1 MREEYRHIIIQS
13 IRQVGVIFVLVGALL
28 CAEESRGETVKQ
40 KDALRIAQTFYNAAH
55 GEVMAAP
62 KVVYNG
68 RRLTTQS
75 LFVPFYVY
83 NFPAGGYVIVSAE
96 NKAYPI
102 LGYNLKESFNE
113 DTLGPKEKALLRQY
127 ALDIERIRYDDRIP
141 YSAIEAWNNFPG
153 YVSGML
159 DAKYNVTDVLLDASE
174 VYETIENIVDSDD
187 IGQASVIYTPEQWE
201 EAIDAEL
208 VAKGNVAIGIYD
220 IREFQPMVVQ
230 GHKGDYYRMS
240 LDGPNSAMYRLFATE
255 IFSDGQ
261 VAQLGNPRRIEES
274 PESDTAFLFYKGFIA
289 ETEAEEMATRS
300 AIENAGVIS
309 EPESLYL
316 GGGHYVVKMPE
327 NIRRMNLYNVGGNL
341 ISQKYFRGTDIA
353 NLDISEEPSGFY
365 IAVIEGESGRNYG
378 IKLAR

>member
-1 MREEYRHIIIQS
+1 MRHVATIAIMAS
-13 IRQVGVIFVLVGALL
+13 MGMMCSV
-28 CAEESRGETVKQ
+28 ESLGETVKQ
-40 KDALRIAQTFYNAAH
+40 KDALRMAQTFYNAAH

-102 LGYNLKESFNE
+102 LGYNLKESFDENK
-113 DTLGPKEKALLRQY
+113 LGPKEKSLLRQY

-141 YSAIEAWNNFPG
+141 YSAIEAWNDFPA
-153 YVSGML
+153 YVSQML
-159 DAKYNVTDVLLDASE
+159 DARYDVTDVLLDASD

-187 IGQASVIYTPEQWE
+187 MGLASVIYTPEQWE

-208 VAKGNVAIGIYD
+208 VKKGNVALGIYD
-220 IREFQPMVVQ
+220 MREFQPTVVQ
-230 GHKGDYYRMS
+230 GHKGDYYRLS

-255 IFSDGQ
+255 IYSDGQ
-261 VAQLGNPRRIEES
+261 VAQLGTPRQIEER
-274 PESDTAFLFYKGFIA
+274 PEPDTAFQFYKDFVA
-289 ETEAEEMATRS
+289 ETEAAEMATRS
-300 AIENAGVIS
+300 AIENAGVVS
-309 EPESLYL
+309 EPKSLYL

-341 ISQKYFRGTDIA
+341 VSQKYFRGTDIA